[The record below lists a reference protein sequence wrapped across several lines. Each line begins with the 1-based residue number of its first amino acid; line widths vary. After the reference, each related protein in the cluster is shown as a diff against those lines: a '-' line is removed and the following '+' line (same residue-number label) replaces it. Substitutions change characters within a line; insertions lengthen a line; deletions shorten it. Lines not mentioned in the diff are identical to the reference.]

1 MAQPKLTDN
10 AWQYCKMIGNNRNH
24 VCCNFCGHT
33 MWGGITRFKEHLAQ
47 KKGDVAPCTG
57 CPPEVT
63 IEMQSRLI
71 ELSRERENKHRRKRE
86 TLEDLRKDKVQKLL
100 APQPPQEVNVA
111 ELEAREK
118 TLLDQAIKESLHTHE
133 MEVKKAKYEEEEFQ
147 AACNASARLYELES
161 RMYGESAS
169 AYRAGPSTSNA
180 GASTS
185 RVWTSDSGSD
195 FLVDLESRPVH
206 ESNLNN

>member
-1 MAQPKLTDN
+1 
-10 AWQYCKMIGNNRNH
+10 
-24 VCCNFCGHT
+24 

-57 CPPEVT
+57 CPTEVT

-147 AACNASARLYELES
+147 AACNASAHLYELES

-169 AYRAGPSTSNA
+169 AYRAGPRTSNA